1 MARIR
6 QEFKNW
12 FVCAK
17 APGIADYVLF
27 FGLFLIPFITIMYGD
42 TRAFVDYG
50 VNFWKC
56 ITQGGG
62 LHNFYE
68 YGNDML
74 AFYRENGIGGA
85 YEVIYD
91 FPVYIVL
98 GIWGFPLW
106 IVCSKFGIEETSDM
120 WTMLYSK
127 SVYIAALLI
136 VVYLIYKVCRNSVL

>member
-42 TRAFVDYG
+42 TRAFVHYG

-74 AFYRENGIGGA
+74 AERTRSFMTFRFISCLAYGG
-85 YEVIYD
+85 
-91 FPVYIVL
+91 FRC
-98 GIWGFPLW
+98 G
-106 IVCSKFGIEETSDM
+106 
-120 WTMLYSK
+120 LYA
-127 SVYIAALLI
+127 VNL
-136 VVYLIYKVCRNSVL
+136 V